1 MEKPTK
7 EIVIE
12 LRVHLA
18 EELYQEFFASKE
30 EAVHLYLESAIPKA
44 KPLGQNVALNEVK
57 LEAKKLMTRN
67 LSEAIEYLKGT
78 LAVTSNEY
86 DDLISLSSKFN
97 RASEFLHKGLIDFQT
112 AEQEFVRIGNAI
124 LQILKGLS
132 SEQLRR

>member
-1 MEKPTK
+1 MERPAK
-7 EIVIE
+7 EIIIE

-30 EAVHLYLESAIPKA
+30 EAVHLYLESSIPKTR
-44 KPLGQNVALNEVK
+44 VAVNASGLNEVK
-57 LEAKKLMTRN
+57 LEAKRLITKD
-67 LSEAIEYLKGT
+67 LSEAIEYLKNA
-78 LAVTSNEY
+78 LSVSSNEY
-86 DDLISLSSKFN
+86 DDLISLSSKYN
-97 RASEFLHKGLIDFQT
+97 RTSEFLHQGVIDFQT

>member
-18 EELYQEFFASKE
+18 EELYHEFFASKE
-30 EAVHLYLESAIPKA
+30 EAVHLYLESSIPKSRSNI
-44 KPLGQNVALNEVK
+44 QNVALNEVK
-57 LEAKKLMTRN
+57 HEAKKLMTQS
-67 LSEAIEYLKGT
+67 LSEAIEYLKNMLVT
-78 LAVTSNEY
+78 TSNEY

-97 RASEFLHKGLIDFQT
+97 RASEFLQKGLIDFQT

-132 SEQLRR
+132 SEHLRK